1 MDTEVETQSSTSS
14 KKPKIIQEV
23 CKRIGWIEAEIT
35 RLRGK
40 GPNKCTKKRAQM
52 LKKLSYLVGGNSKRL
67 DLRTLLSLR
76 GKQKALLKVKVA
88 QRRKTKRVQQ
98 KQATNEKY
106 ILRGPNSLAQQT
118 TANKIT
124 VQQARDVFSFCNGVW
139 GQEGEYNCRNE
150 VLHQWKAEMRE
161 RSEPTTEDEPLDR
174 EVALGIALLKLS
186 SWKAPGPDGIQ
197 GYWLRVFP
205 RACNLLKTHFW
216 KILDEEDNMP
226 DWLIRGRT
234 VLIPKEGS
242 TGSPDQYRPITC
254 LNTMYKLF
262 TSVLTRMLMHHV
274 SSKNL
279 LPEEQKA
286 LRSKT

>member
-1 MDTEVETQSSTSS
+1 MVPAPTPRCRITWTQPLVDSLLELSEEAEPTRRGYHARLQDYWNLSHPTLPSTSAALVAKLS
-14 KKPKIIQEV
+14 RTNKSAQ
-23 CKRIGWIEAEIT
+23 EAE
-35 RLRGK
+35 R
-40 GPNKCTKKRAQM
+40 
-52 LKKLSYLVGGNSKRL
+52 
-67 DLRTLLSLR
+67 
-76 GKQKALLKVKVA
+76 
-88 QRRKTKRVQQ
+88 
-98 KQATNEKY
+98 
-106 ILRGPNSLAQQT
+106 
-118 TANKIT
+118 
-124 VQQARDVFSFCNGVW
+124 
-139 GQEGEYNCRNE
+139 

-242 TGSPDQYRPITC
+242 TGSPDQYRRITC

-262 TSVLTRMLMHHV
+262 TSVLTRILMHHV

-279 LPEEQKA
+279 LPVEQKA
-286 LRSKT
+286 LRSKTRGCLDALVIDAAVAQESKTYVSGFEKRGIFAQQ